1 MITKGSNRGDSTAK
15 QFTGNISQ
23 KHQTVFDNYDRPK
36 LFYLMN
42 GIQYTVNYGKI
53 AVMCVECVCVC
64 VCVCR
69 VWCVHP
75 ATP

>member
-1 MITKGSNRGDSTAK
+1 MDLRGVTAK

-42 GIQYTVNYGKI
+42 GTEY
-53 AVMCVECVCVC
+53 
-64 VCVCR
+64 
-69 VWCVHP
+69 
-75 ATP
+75 